1 MLIPGQIL
9 RNNCEHTGD
18 RKAWLKKGVGD
29 EFRREILVALDRNG
43 PLKVRNDLE
52 VKYGP
57 GGEDDDPDK
66 YARIPSEEK
75 IISLSGWHSS
85 SKSLDLTIEDMAGMR
100 AFTHDKMLTTKAQ
113 FDALGEKDNETLQI
127 LGTFEKDVVVEV
139 EEYDKTTKKTTI
151 EKQERKA
158 LGFVA
163 ATRLQLLVLLQICLS
178 GELVS
183 IDADGTYK
191 LHNGGWTTVDAGT
204 HDVAWKKHKFTH
216 MFFQLIYMFCFTECY
231 ESYLF
236 LFQILD
242 AIPPTLFGLPE
253 GSLKVAWGGLDRTSY
268 IADAFLAVWSTIVLL
283 QCWAHISRKVII
295 TQLLY

>member
-18 RKAWLKKGVGD
+18 CKAWLKKGVRD
-29 EFRREILVALDRNG
+29 EFRRELLVALDRNG

-127 LGTFEKDVVVEV
+127 PGTFEKDVVVEV

-191 LHNGGWTTVDAGT
+191 LHNGG
-204 HDVAWKKHKFTH
+204 
-216 MFFQLIYMFCFTECY
+216 
-231 ESYLF
+231 
-236 LFQILD
+236 
-242 AIPPTLFGLPE
+242 
-253 GSLKVAWGGLDRTSY
+253 
-268 IADAFLAVWSTIVLL
+268 
-283 QCWAHISRKVII
+283 
-295 TQLLY
+295 